1 MNTINTALSAVNRTV
16 TSTVSLL
23 KNSYLNHISP
33 AIGKFTASV
42 KNFFSAR
49 EPQNLFD
56 RMVNDIDSGKLTFK
70 PLSETEQTEF
80 LKKFPHLD
88 FKPVAPT
95 EQQKESLQMLIR
107 SDAFKPIPMTAE
119 QRESIQASLA
129 KQGF

>member
-1 MNTINTALSAVNRTV
+1 MNTINAAFSAVNRTV
-16 TSTVSLL
+16 TITVSLL
-23 KNSYLNHISP
+23 KNSYLNYISA

-56 RMVNDIDSGKLTFK
+56 RMMNDIDSGKVTFK
-70 PLSETEQTEF
+70 PLSETAQTEF

-88 FKPVAPT
+88 FKPV
-95 EQQKESLQMLIR
+95 
-107 SDAFKPIPMTAE
+107 PMTAL